1 MATTVHLPEDLLER
15 LDARARALRVS
26 RNRLIIQTLSSALAK
41 DDDWSPEFLA
51 TIQTP
56 LSDEA
61 AAELDA
67 MIVAV
72 RQHRGSKSPPD
83 LG

>member
-26 RNRLIIQTLSSALAK
+26 RNRLIIETLSSALDK
-41 DDDWSPEFLA
+41 DDEWSPELLA
-51 TIQTP
+51 AIETP

-61 AAELDA
+61 AEELDE
-67 MIVAV
+67 MIAAV
-72 RQHRGSKSPPD
+72 RQHRGSKPPPD
-83 LG
+83 LE